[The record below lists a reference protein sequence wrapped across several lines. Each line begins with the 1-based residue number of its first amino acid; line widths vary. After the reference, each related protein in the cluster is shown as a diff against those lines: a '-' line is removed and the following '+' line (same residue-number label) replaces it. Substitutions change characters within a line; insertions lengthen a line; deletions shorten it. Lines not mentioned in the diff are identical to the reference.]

1 MKGPDTYKPVLKDLA
16 NTMLGISR
24 ESVSLM
30 KRSDQQRSLKLTRGQ
45 EWEIYLEFL
54 RVQFNLVDRLSA
66 FHIPLQD
73 QPEFMNSLED
83 NVTTEL
89 RAVLTPTMSAAEVDD
104 MEVTLA
110 VGKTVAESR
119 QIYERYKFVVTE
131 QSKERDALFHAFAA
145 RVADK
150 MGAGKSDGLASAA
163 FLCASSVVPA
173 LSKLFEDASNPPS
186 PAVKTEA
193 VEAVASAV
201 SDERSASAESKSS
214 ASAESKSSEGAQI
227 IKLVRVMSKISGE
240 EVDSW
245 WGIHP
250 QFQRDLQPQEVK
262 ELAKHMN
269 RVTRIIGERFAVVA
283 SLAQAGSGSDQPVGN
298 A

>member
-1 MKGPDTYKPVLKDLA
+1 MKGSDTNTYKSILKDLA

-30 KRSDQQRSLKLTRGQ
+30 KRSDQERSLKLTRNQ
-45 EWEIYLEFL
+45 EWEVYLEFL

-66 FHIPLQD
+66 FHIPIQE

-89 RAVLTPTMSAAEVDD
+89 RAALMPNMSSAEIDE

-131 QSKERDALFHAFAA
+131 QSKDRDAFFQEFAS
-145 RVADK
+145 RVAEK
-150 MGAGKSDGLASAA
+150 MGAGKSEGLTSAA

-173 LSKLFEDASNPPS
+173 LTKLFEDASNPPTPSVMPEASESATS
-186 PAVKTEA
+186 PI
-193 VEAVASAV
+193 
-201 SDERSASAESKSS
+201 SDDRSTAATSKS
-214 ASAESKSSEGAQI
+214 ADGAQI

-250 QFQRDLQPQEVK
+250 QFQRDLQPQETK

-283 SLAQAGSGSDQPVGN
+283 SLAQAGSSGDQPVGH

>member
-1 MKGPDTYKPVLKDLA
+1 MKSTVTYASVLKDLA
-16 NTMLGISR
+16 NTMLGVAR

-30 KRSDQQRSLKLTRGQ
+30 KRTDQQLSLKLNRAK
-45 EWEIYLEFL
+45 EWEVYLEFL

-66 FHIPLQD
+66 FHIPIQD

-83 NVTTEL
+83 NVTTQL
-89 RAVLTPTMSAAEVDD
+89 RAALAPTMSASEVDE

-119 QIYERYKFVVTE
+119 QIYERYKFIVTE
-131 QSKERDALFHAFAA
+131 QTKERDVFFQAFST

-150 MGAGKSDGLASAA
+150 MGASGNEGITSAA

-173 LSKLFEDASNPPS
+173 LTKLFEDGTKPS
-186 PAVKTEA
+186 STPMSSDAEA
-193 VEAVASAV
+193 NTANVGSDDPSSSSAQ
-201 SDERSASAESKSS
+201 ERSD
-214 ASAESKSSEGAQI
+214 GGQT
-227 IKLVRVMSKISGE
+227 IKLVRVMSKVSGE

-250 QFQRDLQPQEVK
+250 QFQRDLQPQEAK
-262 ELAKHMN
+262 ELAQHMN

-283 SLAQAGSGSDQPVGN
+283 SLAQSSGDQPVGH

>member
-1 MKGPDTYKPVLKDLA
+1 MKSTNTYEPVLKDLA
-16 NTMLGISR
+16 NTMLGVAR

-30 KRSDQQRSLKLTRGQ
+30 KRSDQQLSLKLNRSQ
-45 EWEIYLEFL
+45 EWEVYLEFL

-66 FHIPLQD
+66 FHIPIQD
-73 QPEFMNSLED
+73 QREFMNSLED
-83 NVTTEL
+83 NVTTQL
-89 RAVLTPTMSAAEVDD
+89 RAAIAPTMSSAEVDE

-119 QIYERYKFVVTE
+119 QIYERYKFVVADQT
-131 QSKERDALFHAFAA
+131 KERDALFQAFAA

-150 MGAGKSDGLASAA
+150 MGASGSEGITSAA

-173 LSKLFEDASNPPS
+173 LTKLFEDATQPQSQ
-186 PAVKTEA
+186 A
-193 VEAVASAV
+193 
-201 SDERSASAESKSS
+201 KSS
-214 ASAESKSSEGAQI
+214 ATVEPASTQVAEDRSSASPQESSDGAQT

-250 QFQRDLQPQEVK
+250 QFQRDLQPQESK
-262 ELAKHMN
+262 ELAEHMN

-283 SLAQAGSGSDQPVGN
+283 SLAQSSDDQPVGH